1 MSTGLYLRITSS
13 CHLLTTKHVMYAAAA
28 VMSVTSCFRM

>member
-13 CHLLTTKHVMYAAAA
+13 CHL
-28 VMSVTSCFRM
+28 